1 MRYIV
6 RVVCLFVGM
15 IAFLLLIG
23 EPTEEVSMVDSII
36 IKAVA
41 LLALWGGVFKSYMC
55 TLTKEERREI
65 EEERV

>member
-1 MRYIV
+1 
-6 RVVCLFVGM
+6 VV
-15 IAFLLLIG
+15 G
-23 EPTEEVSMVDSII
+23 EPTEEVSMVDFII

-41 LLALWGGVFKSYMC
+41 LLALWGVFKSYMC

>member
-1 MRYIV
+1 
-6 RVVCLFVGM
+6 M

-23 EPTEEVSMVDSII
+23 EPTEEVSMVDCII

-41 LLALWGGVFKSYMC
+41 LLALWGVFKGYMC

>member
-23 EPTEEVSMVDSII
+23 EPTEEVSMVDCII

-41 LLALWGGVFKSYMC
+41 LLALWGVFKSYMC

-65 EEERV
+65 EEENV

>member
-23 EPTEEVSMVDSII
+23 ELIEEVSMVDCII

-41 LLALWGGVFKSYMC
+41 LLALWGVFKGYMC